1 MNIGGK
7 LENDAEN
14 EDASDNGLNDNDDK
28 DLERGVGES
37 VNEDYNDNNDNGNI
51 SKEELKACLYHSVN
65 NMKVFE
71 LNLDADE
78 TLNNIDLLM
87 C

>member
-51 SKEELKACLYHSVN
+51 
-65 NMKVFE
+65 
-71 LNLDADE
+71 
-78 TLNNIDLLM
+78 
-87 C
+87 